1 MVNYEKKE
9 IIGLGKEENNYFFDN
24 FFICFIKVVV
34 LNYFLNN
41 LFINYFKH
49 LLIEPIMKYFI
60 LIIYSSIY
68 CDILESG
75 L

>member
-34 LNYFLNN
+34 LIF
-41 LFINYFKH
+41 F
-49 LLIEPIMKYFI
+49 
-60 LIIYSSIY
+60 
-68 CDILESG
+68 
-75 L
+75 